1 MVTGLQIPSLPD
13 MLSEAQGTVWVI
25 SLQLWSFWMEIILLN
40 VYCDYIQRRWAH
52 LEELECKPLSWVA
65 AITYCVCQQIIDNDT
80 SSVTASPSRLWIEL
94 SWCGTIFLSTIQVI
108 ILFYWTADVGSYER
122 RGTGLA
128 RVFGSVT
135 RRAGK
140 GPVTQWLR
148 WRRFGTAEPAARHV
162 SLSAALR
169 QRRFAQTKIGSN
181 MGTVWLTLS
190 RCLGKAP
197 VTCSGAHVA
206 PAMGSGFPPCF
217 RGWEV

>member
-108 ILFYWTADVGSYER
+108 ILFYWTADVGSYE
-122 RGTGLA
+122 
-128 RVFGSVT
+128 
-135 RRAGK
+135 
-140 GPVTQWLR
+140 QDR
-148 WRRFGTAEPAARHV
+148 WNGEGRDLHV
-162 SLSAALR
+162 SLAAWPGEWGRGRLHNGWGGAGSARRSQPHITSRSPLR
-169 QRRFAQTKIGSN
+169 F
-181 MGTVWLTLS
+181 
-190 RCLGKAP
+190 
-197 VTCSGAHVA
+197 
-206 PAMGSGFPPCF
+206 GSG
-217 RGWEV
+217 VLHKLK